1 MAAYRQTHVTCRLTA
16 KNRDQLRIPMLGN
29 RARATYIFKMVD
41 GRHFGRPLSIDIC
54 TALATYIV
62 DMAAR
67 IVGQATEAAAA
78 AA

>member
-1 MAAYRQTHVTCRLTA
+1 
-16 KNRDQLRIPMLGN
+16 MLGN

-67 IVGQATEAAAA
+67 IVGQATAAAA
-78 AA
+78 AAA